1 MKKFYIGT
9 DIGTN
14 SVGIACTD
22 ENYNLLRAKRK
33 DCWAVRLFDD
43 SKTAAERRTFRTARR
58 RLARRKQRI
67 AWLQE
72 LFAPFIEDKTFFIRL
87 NNSQYLPEDKDEL
100 LFGDKNNLF
109 AGKYD
114 DKKFHIEY
122 PTIYH
127 LRKKLADG
135 GDYDLRFYYLAIHHI
150 IKYRGHFLFEGGM
163 DDIRDFGRLLSEL
176 NVLIDDLNLT
186 DKNDKDDTEK
196 KVNGFD
202 VTKADVAKKV
212 LLDRNTGIRDKQ
224 LKLEEL
230 FSASG
235 KTQKEIIKG
244 IIGAKIS
251 PATLF
256 GEEFKEEKNFSFKE
270 LTDETF
276 ETMKPVYD
284 DNFALLEKMRSIYGF
299 VTFEKLL
306 GDHRDISSAMI
317 AVYEKHKTDL
327 KKLKEFIKNEFPKEN
342 YDVETY
348 KDKINKENS
357 NKIFK
362 DNFNKIFK
370 ATDEKSNYV
379 NYIGYTS
386 KDGKKINVKKCKDED
401 FFAYL
406 KKYLLSLTNV
416 KDELARDEIIKE
428 LDNGTFLPKI
438 LHSDNGLFPRQINEA
453 ELNKI
458 VANMVKNHP
467 ETAAFAD
474 KIVKLF
480 EFRIPYYVGPLTGDK
495 SGDGS
500 KNKSWVVRTDE
511 KITAENFDRVFADE
525 NGIVDKA
532 KSNEEFMRRMT
543 NKCTYLRGEDVLPK
557 ASIMY
562 QKFDTLNQLNKLK
575 INDRP
580 ISVELKKKIFEELF
594 RTYPKVT
601 DKKIKEFLVK
611 EGYISSEEAKE
622 IALTGKDG
630 DFKASMSS
638 YIRLKKILGDFV
650 DKDLKTN
657 GGVCENIIL
666 WHTLNTDKNIVEK
679 LILKNYGHIPEIKAA
694 ISQLKGL
701 TFNDFGKLSA
711 KFLNGIE
718 GTNKATGECMTL
730 LDALYETNENL
741 NEILFDDNFDFA
753 DIIQRENGEKN
764 TEITYEDVEELYVSP
779 AVRRGIW
786 QTLLMIDEYVAAVGK
801 TPDKIFVEVTRED
814 GKKGDEGRTQPRK
827 RQLLEKYKNLD
838 AAYADIK
845 AALEDEKYTDL
856 RLRQERLYLYFRQLG
871 RCMYTG
877 TRIDLENLNT
887 DAYDVDHILPR
898 TYIKDDS
905 LDNKVLVL
913 RTKNAKK
920 SDTYPLPAGF
930 VDNEQYKFWK
940 MLLTKELISRT
951 TYDRLT
957 RTKPLTE
964 NDYSDFINRQKV
976 ITDQTAKAVIGLLRQ
991 KYPDTEIV
999 FSKAKN
1005 VSDFKNK
1012 FDLFKCR
1019 ETNDLHH
1026 ARDAYLN
1033 VVVGNVYNT
1042 VFSTPMKMFYKDG
1055 DAWRT
1060 YNLKK
1065 MFTIGVAGAW
1075 DTESSIKTVK
1085 DNFAK
1090 NSMMVTR
1097 YATCNKGGFYDQTVY
1112 GKNDT
1117 SITAPR
1123 KGKGPLADTSRY
1135 GGYKSQTT
1143 AYFAIVSST
1152 GKKDKKIKTLEAIPV
1167 LTSYR
1172 AKNDP
1177 DAVVKYLATYL
1188 KDPVVLIP
1196 KVKIKQLVSYNGTL
1210 CYLAGITGKQIIAHN
1225 ANQLFTD
1232 NKTDEYVNA
1241 LLKLIEMDDKKAV
1254 EPNED
1259 WYIIKT
1265 NREGEIKLVVN
1276 RENNI
1281 KLYKMLKDKLDNKIY
1296 SGLSAFKNMKN
1307 ILENGEEAFVSLS
1320 IIDQSKVL
1328 LQIFKFLKCNADTA
1342 DTILIGGSSG
1352 SGSIKYNKDITDVDF
1367 RIIDL
1372 SPAGLTERIRRV

>member
-43 SKTAAERRTFRTARR
+43 SETAQKRRTFRTARR

-87 NNSQYLPEDKDEL
+87 NNSQYLPEDKDGL
-100 LFGDKNNLF
+100 LSGDKNNLF

-163 DDIRDFGRLLSEL
+163 DDIRDFGRLLCEL

-186 DKNDKDDTEK
+186 DKNDRDDTEK

-230 FSASG
+230 FSANG

-306 GDHRDISSAMI
+306 EGHPDVSSAMI
-317 AVYEKHKTDL
+317 AVYEKHKADLEKL
-327 KKLKEFIKNEFPKEN
+327 KKFIKNEFPREDYDAETYRKKIKEN
-342 YDVETY
+342 
-348 KDKINKENS
+348 
-357 NKIFK
+357 
-362 DNFNKIFK
+362 NFNKIFK
-370 ATDEKSNYV
+370 KTDEKSNYV

-386 KDGKKINVKKCKDED
+386 KNGKKINVKKCKDED

-416 KDELARDEIIKE
+416 KDELVRDEIIKE

-511 KITAENFDRVFADE
+511 KITPWNFDEV
-525 NGIVDKA
+525 VDKA

-580 ISVELKKKIFEELF
+580 ITVELKKKIFEELF
-594 RTYPKVT
+594 LTYPKVT

-611 EGYISSEEAKE
+611 EGYVSAEEAKE

-638 YIRLKKILGDFV
+638 YIRLKKILGEFV
-650 DKDLKTN
+650 DNDWKTN

-679 LILKNYGHIPEIKAA
+679 LILKNYRHIPEIKAA

-718 GTNKATGECMTL
+718 GTNKATGERMTIL
-730 LDALYETNENL
+730 EALYETNENL
-741 NEILFDDNFDFA
+741 NEILFDDNFNFDTL
-753 DIIQRENGEKN
+753 IKEENGEKN

-786 QTLLMIDEYVAAVGK
+786 QTLLMIYESVAAVGQ

-827 RQLLEKYKNLD
+827 RQLLEKYKNID
-838 AAYADIK
+838 AAYADVIEELK
-845 AALEDEKYTDL
+845 SDEYTDFEL
-856 RLRQERLYLYFRQLG
+856 RKERLFLYFRQLG

-877 TRIDLENLNT
+877 EPIEIRDLDKSNI
-887 DAYDVDHILPR
+887 YDVDHILPR
-898 TYIKDDS
+898 SYIKDDS
-905 LDNKVLVL
+905 VDNKVLVL
-913 RTKNAKK
+913 RNKNKVK
-920 SDTYPLPAGF
+920 DNNYPLPAGF

-940 MLLTKELISRT
+940 MLLTKELISHT

-957 RTKPLTE
+957 RTAPLDDD
-964 NDYSDFINRQKV
+964 DYGYFLNRQKV
-976 ITDQTAKAVIGLLRQ
+976 ITDQTAKAVIELLKR
-991 KYPDTEIV
+991 KYPDTKIV
-999 FSKAKN
+999 FSKAID
-1005 VSDFKNK
+1005 VHDFRKK
-1012 FDLFKCR
+1012 FKLFKCR

-1033 VVVGNVYNT
+1033 IVVGNVYST
-1042 VFSTPMKMFYKDG
+1042 VFPAQERYYNDG
-1055 DAWRT
+1055 TGWHR
-1060 YNLKK
+1060 YNLDK
-1065 MFTIGVAGAW
+1065 MFTRNVTGAW
-1075 DTESSIKTVK
+1075 DTENSIKTVK
-1085 DNFAK
+1085 GTLEK
-1090 NSMMVTR
+1090 PSMVVTR
-1097 YATCNKGGFYDQTVY
+1097 YAMCEKGGFYNQTVCS
-1112 GKNDT
+1112 KNDK
-1117 SITAPR
+1117 SVTAPR
-1123 KGKGPLADTSRY
+1123 KGKGPLVDTSRY
-1135 GGYKSQTT
+1135 GGYNTQAT
-1143 AYFAIVSST
+1143 AYFSIVSST
-1152 GKKDKKIKTLEAIPV
+1152 DENGKKIKTIEAIPV

-1172 AKNDP
+1172 EKSDP
-1177 DAVVKYLATYL
+1177 DAVVKYLAYYL
-1188 KDPVVLIP
+1188 KDPDFLVS
-1196 KVKIKQLVSYNGTL
+1196 KVKKYQLVSYNNTL
-1210 CYLAGITGKQIIAHN
+1210 CYIAAITGNYITAYN

-1232 NKTDEYVNA
+1232 NKTDEYVRE
-1241 LLKLIEMDDKKAV
+1241 LVKILKLNDKNMIKKDEPEYPTKVNSKEGKKLSVTAEM
-1254 EPNED
+1254 
-1259 WYIIKT
+1259 
-1265 NREGEIKLVVN
+1265 
-1276 RENNI
+1276 NI
-1281 KLYKMLKDKLDNKIY
+1281 KFYRYLKDKMSDKIFA
-1296 SGLSAFKNMKN
+1296 GIPTFKKFSKA
-1307 ILENGEEAFVSLS
+1307 LAKGEEAFVSLS
-1320 IIDQSKVL
+1320 IIDQAKVL
-1328 LQIFKFLKCNADTA
+1328 LQILKFLKCDGDTA
-1342 DTILIGGSSG
+1342 DTRLIGGSGRSG
-1352 SGSIKYNKDITDVDF
+1352 TIYLNKDITDVDF
-1367 RIIDL
+1367 KIIDL

>member
-43 SKTAAERRTFRTARR
+43 SKTAAERRGFRTARR

-114 DKKFHIEY
+114 DKKFHKDN

-127 LRKKLADG
+127 LRKKLAGG

-163 DDIRDFGRLLSEL
+163 DDIRDFGRLLCEL
-176 NVLIDDLNLT
+176 NAVIDDLNLT
-186 DKNDKDDTEK
+186 DKNEKDDTEK

-202 VTKADVAKKV
+202 VTEADAAKEI

-230 FSASG
+230 FSGSG

-299 VTFEKLL
+299 VTFERLL
-306 GDHRDISSAMI
+306 EGHPDISSAMI

-342 YDVETY
+342 YDAKTY
-348 KDKINKENS
+348 KDKINKEN
-357 NKIFK
+357 FK
-362 DNFNKIFK
+362 KIFK

-386 KDGKKINVKKCKDED
+386 KNGKKINVKKCKDED

-511 KITAENFDRVFADE
+511 KITPWNFDEV
-525 NGIVDKA
+525 VDKA

-543 NKCTYLRGEDVLPK
+543 NKCTYLCGEDVLPK

-562 QKFDTLNQLNKLK
+562 QRFDTLNQLNKLK

-611 EGYISSEEAKE
+611 EGYVSAEEAKE

-650 DKDLKTN
+650 DNDWKTN

-718 GTNKATGECMTL
+718 GKNKATDKDMTI
-730 LDALYETNENL
+730 LDALYEMNENL
-741 NEILFDDNFDFA
+741 NEILFDENFNFA
-753 DIIQRENGEKN
+753 DVIQKENGVKN

-801 TPDKIFVEVTRED
+801 VPDKIFVEVTRED

-827 RQLLEKYKNLD
+827 RQLLEKYKNID

-920 SDTYPLPAGF
+920 SDTYPLPEGF
-930 VDNEQYKFWK
+930 VDKEQYKFWK

-976 ITDQTAKAVIGLLRQ
+976 ITDQTAKSVIELLKR

-1033 VVVGNVYNT
+1033 IVVGNVYNT

-1055 DAWRT
+1055 NAWRT

-1075 DTESSIKTVK
+1075 DTENSIKTVK
-1085 DNFAK
+1085 ETFAK

-1097 YATCNKGGFYDQTVY
+1097 YATCEKGGFYNQTIY
-1112 GKNDT
+1112 GKNDK
-1117 SITAPR
+1117 SVTAPR
-1123 KGKGPLADTSRY
+1123 KGKGPLADTSKY
-1135 GGYKSQTT
+1135 GGYNTQAT

-1152 GKKDKKIKTLEAIPV
+1152 GKKDKKIKTIEAIPV

-1177 DAVVKYLATYL
+1177 EAVIKYLAYYL

-1196 KVKIKQLVSYNGTL
+1196 KIKKYQLASYNGTL
-1210 CYLAGITGKQIIAHN
+1210 CYIASSKGIKDGRLRAYN

-1241 LLKLIEMDDKKAV
+1241 LIKLVEMDDKKAV

-1276 RENNI
+1276 RDNNI
-1281 KLYKMLKDKLDNKIY
+1281 KLYRMLKDKLDNKIY
-1296 SGLSAFKNMKN
+1296 SGMSPFKTFRKN
-1307 ILENGEEAFVSLS
+1307 LENGEVTFVSLS
-1320 IIDQSKVL
+1320 ILHQSKVL
-1328 LQIFKFLKCNADTA
+1328 LQILKFLKCDNQTA
-1342 DTILIGGSSG
+1342 DLTLIGGKAGCGEILFS
-1352 SGSIKYNKDITDVDF
+1352 KDITDVDF
-1367 RIIDL
+1367 KIIDL

>member
-33 DCWAVRLFDD
+33 DCWTVRLFDD
-43 SKTAAERRTFRTARR
+43 SKTAVERRTFRTARR

-114 DKKFHIEY
+114 DKKFYEDNNQ
-122 PTIYH
+122 TIYH

-163 DDIRDFGRLLSEL
+163 DDIRDLGRLLCEL
-176 NVLIDDLNLT
+176 NAVIDDLNLT
-186 DKNDKDDTEK
+186 DKNEKDDTEK

-202 VTKADVAKKV
+202 VTKADAAKEV

-276 ETMKPVYD
+276 ETMKPVYG
-284 DNFALLEKMRSIYGF
+284 DNFAFIEKMRSIYGF

-306 GDHRDISSAMI
+306 EDHPDISSAMI
-317 AVYEKHKTDL
+317 AVYEKHKADL
-327 KKLKEFIKNEFPKEN
+327 DKLKRFIKNEFPKKD
-342 YDVETY
+342 YDADTY
-348 KDKINKENS
+348 KDKINKN
-357 NKIFK
+357 NFK
-362 DNFNKIFK
+362 KIFK

-386 KDGKKINVKKCKDED
+386 KNGKKINVKKCKDED

-511 KITAENFDRVFADE
+511 KITPWNFDEV
-525 NGIVDKA
+525 VDKA

-580 ISVELKKKIFEELF
+580 ITVELKKKIFEELF
-594 RTYPKVT
+594 LTYPKVT

-611 EGYISSEEAKE
+611 EGLISHGEEKDT
-622 IALTGKDG
+622 ALTGKDG

-650 DKDLKTN
+650 DKDRDTN

-711 KFLNGIE
+711 KFLNGIK
-718 GTNKATGECMTL
+718 GTNKATDECMTIL
-730 LDALYETNENL
+730 EALYETNENL
-741 NEILFDDNFDFA
+741 NEILFDENFNFDTL
-753 DIIQRENGEKN
+753 IKEENGEKN

-801 TPDKIFVEVTRED
+801 VPDKIFVEVTRED

-940 MLLTKELISRT
+940 MLLGKELISRT

-964 NDYSDFINRQKV
+964 NDYNDFINRQKV
-976 ITDQTAKAVIGLLRQ
+976 ITDQTAKAVIGLLKQ

-1123 KGKGPLADTSRY
+1123 KGKGPLVYTSKY
-1135 GGYKSQTT
+1135 GGYKSQAT

-1152 GKKDKKIKTLEAIPV
+1152 GKKDKKIKTIEAIPV

-1172 AKNDP
+1172 EKSDP
-1177 DAVVKYLATYL
+1177 DAVVKYLANYL

-1196 KVKIKQLVSYNGTL
+1196 KIKLKQLVSYKNT
-1210 CYLAGITGKQIIAHN
+1210 YLYMTGSMGIKDGRITAYN

-1281 KLYKMLKDKLDNKIY
+1281 KLYKMLIDKLDNKIY
-1296 SGLSAFKNMKN
+1296 SGISIFKTFKESLKIGENN
-1307 ILENGEEAFVSLS
+1307 FILLNVV
-1320 IIDQSKVL
+1320 DQSKVL
-1328 LQIFKFLKCNADTA
+1328 LQILKCLKCNAETA
-1342 DTILIGGSSG
+1342 DITLIGGKG
-1352 SGSIKYNKDITDVDF
+1352 RCGEIKFSKDITDVDF
-1367 RIIDL
+1367 KIIDL

>member
-176 NVLIDDLNLT
+176 NVVIDDLNLT

-212 LLDRNTGIRDKQ
+212 LLYRNTGIRDKQ

-306 GDHRDISSAMI
+306 EGHPDVSSAMI

-327 KKLKEFIKNEFPKEN
+327 DKLKKFIKNEFPKEN
-342 YDVETY
+342 YDAKTY
-348 KDKINKENS
+348 EDINKENFK
-357 NKIFK
+357 KIFK
-362 DNFNKIFK
+362 K
-370 ATDEKSNYV
+370 TDEKSNYV

-386 KDGKKINVKKCKDED
+386 KNGKKINVKKCKDED

-511 KITAENFDRVFADE
+511 KITPWNFDEVA
-525 NGIVDKA
+525 DKA

-580 ISVELKKKIFEELF
+580 ITVELKKKIFEELF
-594 RTYPKVT
+594 LTYPKVT

-611 EGYISSEEAKE
+611 EGLISHGEENDT
-622 IALTGKDG
+622 ALTGKDG

-638 YIRLKKILGDFV
+638 YIRLKKILGEFV
-650 DKDLKTN
+650 DKDRDTN

-711 KFLNGIE
+711 KFLNGIK
-718 GTNKATGECMTL
+718 GTNKATDECMTIL
-730 LDALYETNENL
+730 EALYETNKNL
-741 NEILFDDNFDFA
+741 NEILFDENFNFDTL
-753 DIIQRENGEKN
+753 IKEENGEKN

-801 TPDKIFVEVTRED
+801 VPDKIFVEVTRED

-827 RQLLEKYKNLD
+827 RQLLEKYKNID

-940 MLLTKELISRT
+940 MLLGKELISRT

-964 NDYSDFINRQKV
+964 NDYNDFINRQKV
-976 ITDQTAKAVIGLLRQ
+976 ITDQTAKAVIGLLKQ

-1033 VVVGNVYNT
+1033 NT
-1042 VFSTPMKMFYKDG
+1042 VFSTPMKMFYNDG

-1085 DNFAK
+1085 DTFAK

-1097 YATCNKGGFYDQTVY
+1097 YATCNKGGFYDQNASWT
-1112 GKNDT
+1112 KEK
-1117 SITAPR
+1117 SIASPR
-1123 KGKGPLADTSRY
+1123 KGKEPLSDISKY
-1135 GGYKSQTT
+1135 GGYAKQNT

-1152 GKKDKKIKTLEAIPV
+1152 GKKDKKIKTIEAIPV

-1172 AKNDP
+1172 AKSDP

-1196 KVKIKQLVSYNGTL
+1196 KIKLKQLVSYKNTYI
-1210 CYLAGITGKQIIAHN
+1210 YLTGSLGIKDGRISANN

-1296 SGLSAFKNMKN
+1296 SGVAIFKTFKDY
-1307 ILENGEEAFVSLS
+1307 LDNGEEIFISLS
-1320 IIDQSKVL
+1320 TLEQSKIL
-1328 LQIFKFLKCNADTA
+1328 LKILKFLNCKGDIVDISLINGGKKCE
-1342 DTILIGGSSG
+1342 
-1352 SGSIKYNKDITDVDF
+1352 IKFSKDITDVDF

>member
-22 ENYNLLRAKRK
+22 ENYNLLRAKGK
-33 DCWAVRLFDD
+33 DCWAVRLFEEGE
-43 SKTAAERRTFRTARR
+43 TAAKRRGFRTARR

-100 LFGDKNNLF
+100 LFSDKNNLF

-114 DKKFHIEY
+114 DKKFHKDN

-127 LRKKLADG
+127 LRKKLVDG
-135 GDYDLRFYYLAIHHI
+135 GDYDLRLYYLALHHI

-163 DDIRDFGRLLSEL
+163 DDIRDFKRLLSEL
-176 NVLIDDLNLT
+176 NAVIEDLNLT
-186 DKNDKDDTEK
+186 DESEKDDTVN
-196 KVNGFD
+196 KVEGFD
-202 VTKADVAKKV
+202 LTKADDAKKI
-212 LLDRNTGIRDKQ
+212 LLSRDTGIKDKQ
-224 LKLEEL
+224 LKLFEL
-230 FSASG
+230 FSESG
-235 KTQKEIIKG
+235 KIQKEIIKG
-244 IIGAKIS
+244 ITGGKIS

-256 GEEFKEEKNFSFKE
+256 GEELKEEKGFSFKE
-270 LTDETF
+270 ITDEEF
-276 ETMKPVYD
+276 EAMKLTYG
-284 DNFALLEKMRSIYGF
+284 DNFALLEKMRSVYGF
-299 VTFEKLL
+299 VTFERLL
-306 GDHRDISSAMI
+306 EGHPDISSAMI
-317 AVYEKHKTDL
+317 AVYDKHKADL
-327 KKLKEFIKNEFPKEN
+327 KKLKDFIKDEFPQEN
-342 YDVETY
+342 CDAE
-348 KDKINKENS
+348 S
-357 NKIFK
+357 NKDFKKIYNNIFK
-362 DNFNKIFK
+362 DTDQK
-370 ATDEKSNYV
+370 ANYV
-379 NYIGYTS
+379 NYIGYT
-386 KDGKKINVKKCKDED
+386 KKGGKKINVKKCKDKD
-401 FFAYL
+401 FFDYL
-406 KKYLLSLTNV
+406 KKKLSDIPNV
-416 KDELARDEIIKE
+416 KDENTRDEIKNE
-428 LDNGTFLPKI
+428 LESGTFLPKI

-453 ELNKI
+453 ELEKI

-467 ETAAFAD
+467 ETKAFAD

-511 KITAENFDRVFADE
+511 KITPWNFDDV
-525 NGIVDKA
+525 VDKA
-532 KSNEEFMRRMT
+532 RSNEEFMRRMT

-562 QKFDTLNQLNKLK
+562 QKYDTLNQLNKLK
-575 INDRP
+575 INDVP
-580 ISVELKKKIFEELF
+580 IPVELKKKIFDELF
-594 RTYPKVT
+594 LTYPKVT

-611 EGYISSEEAKE
+611 EGLFSPGDEKNIV
-622 IALTGKDG
+622 LTGKDG

-650 DKDLKTN
+650 DKDIKSS

-666 WHTLNTDKNIVEK
+666 WHTLNTDKNIVK
-679 LILKNYGHIPEIKAA
+679 GLIEKNYSHIPEIKAA
-694 ISQLKGL
+694 IPQLKGL
-701 TFNDFGKLSA
+701 TFNDFGRFSA
-711 KFLNGIE
+711 KFLSGIE
-718 GTNKATGECMTL
+718 GINKETGECMTIL
-730 LDALYETNENL
+730 KALYETNENL
-741 NEILFDDNFDFA
+741 NELLFDDNFDFGTLIEKA
-753 DIIQRENGEKN
+753 NGGN
-764 TEITYEDVEELYVSP
+764 DTEITYEDVEELYVSP

-801 TPDKIFVEVTRED
+801 VPDKIFVEVTRED
-814 GKKGDEGRTQPRK
+814 GKKGDEGRTKSRK
-827 RQLLEKYKNLD
+827 NQLKEKYKNID

-877 TRIDLENLNT
+877 ARIDLENLNT
-887 DAYDVDHILPR
+887 DTYDVDHILPR

-913 RTKNAKK
+913 RTKNAQK

-930 VDNEQYKFWK
+930 VGKAQYDFWK
-940 MLLTKELISRT
+940 MLLSKELISRT

-957 RTKPLTE
+957 RTKPLSDD
-964 NDYSDFINRQKV
+964 DYKDFISRQKV
-976 ITDQTAKAVIGLLRQ
+976 ITDQTAKAVIGLLKQ
-991 KYPDTEIV
+991 KYPDTEVV

-1042 VFSTPMKMFYKDG
+1042 VFSTPMEMFYKDG
-1055 DAWRT
+1055 DKWRT

-1065 MFTIGVAGAW
+1065 MFTQDVKGAW
-1075 DTESSIKTVK
+1075 NKDAVIDTVK
-1085 DNFAK
+1085 RTFARH
-1090 NSMMVTR
+1090 SMMVTR
-1097 YATCNKGGFYDQTVY
+1097 YATCNKGRFYDETVY
-1112 GKNDT
+1112 DKND
-1117 SITAPR
+1117 SGVSAPR
-1123 KGKGPLADTSRY
+1123 KGKGPLADYKKY
-1135 GGYKSQTT
+1135 GGYKSQKT
-1143 AYFAIVSST
+1143 AYFAIVEAE
-1152 GKKDKKIKTLEAIPV
+1152 GKKGKKIKTIEAVPV

-1172 AKNDP
+1172 VKSDP
-1177 DAVVKYLATYL
+1177 DAVQKYLATYL
-1188 KDPVVLIP
+1188 KNPVVLIP
-1196 KVKIKQLVSYNGTL
+1196 KIKTKQLVSYNGT
-1210 CYLAGITGKQIIAHN
+1210 YIYITGSLGIKDGRITANN

-1241 LLKLIEMDDKKAV
+1241 LLKLIEMEAKKAV

-1259 WYIIKT
+1259 LYIIKT

-1276 RENNI
+1276 KENNI
-1281 KLYKMLKDKLDNKIY
+1281 KLYKELKDKLDDKKDNKDKKNNKIY
-1296 SGLSAFKNMKN
+1296 SGLTIFKTFKGY
-1307 ILENGEEAFVSLS
+1307 LDNGEESFISLS
-1320 IIDQSKVL
+1320 TLEQSKVL
-1328 LQIFKFLKCNADTA
+1328 LQILKFLNCKGEAADISA
-1342 DTILIGGSSG
+1342 IGGG
-1352 SGSIKYNKDITDVDF
+1352 KKCEIKFSKDITDVDF
-1367 RIIDL
+1367 KLIDL
-1372 SPAGLTERIRRV
+1372 SPVGLTERIRRV